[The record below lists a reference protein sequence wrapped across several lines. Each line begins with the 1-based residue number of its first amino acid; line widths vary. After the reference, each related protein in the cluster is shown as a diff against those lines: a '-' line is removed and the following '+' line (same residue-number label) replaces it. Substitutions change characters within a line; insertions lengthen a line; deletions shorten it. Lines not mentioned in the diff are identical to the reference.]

1 MSKNVINE
9 KQTALKLL
17 NQYADSYHLLENQIS
32 LLKQEN
38 ADLKANLQINKEIIQ
53 GFFQGTCF
61 EQKINL
67 FLVKT
72 KQENTLLSEK
82 IKNLEALIEQLNIY
96 KKSNSTYQDELKQL
110 KSKVFLLENLLIEK
124 ENENKHLKQ
133 LKMSPSSSSKK
144 NVVPNTKNE
153 IYVTSPGKIVNML
166 NDEIEMLREI
176 NSKLVSHITTFKQAL
191 NKKEK
196 MLVDSEKQISKYKS
210 ELTLLK
216 QEKTNTNI
224 MNQLNQYKI
233 ANNKT
238 YLGSSGKLMNKSA
251 HLILHDSLSISG
263 GTISPNLNKSRR
275 SLINQIEKLEKINN
289 NKKQINDNNFD
300 LAEEWYET
308 LKHCNL
314 TQDQYIKFCNDK
326 HVSQLTD
333 VIEYLYKLIIDKNIQ
348 IKLVNEE
355 NDCINLE
362 NLKLNKKILELG
374 EKIESLETNN
384 CSKNTKGGHDNS
396 TFVNLDTSINHI
408 NDNINLNIMMDYLK
422 EVKQSIT
429 SSEFQEGMILD
440 QFDLVSEMSK
450 ENGKSNYDEQK
461 NGSNG
466 ADIVINK

>member
-1 MSKNVINE
+1 MSKNVTNE

-82 IKNLEALIEQLNIY
+82 IKNLEALVEQLNIY
-96 KKSNSTYQDELKQL
+96 KKTNSTYQDELKQL

-124 ENENKHLKQ
+124 ENENKNLKQ
-133 LKMSPSSSSKK
+133 LKIIPSSSTKK
-144 NVVPNTKNE
+144 GVMASIRDE

-166 NDEIEMLREI
+166 NDEVEMLREI

-196 MLVDSEKQISKYKS
+196 MLVDAEKQISKYKS
-210 ELTLLK
+210 ELTVLK

-224 MNQLNQYKI
+224 MNQLNQYKL

-263 GTISPNLNKSRR
+263 GAINPNLNKSRR
-275 SLINQIEKLEKINN
+275 SLINQIEKLEQINN

-314 TQDQYIKFCNDK
+314 TQNQYIKFCNDK
-326 HVSQLTD
+326 RVSQLTD

-355 NDCINLE
+355 NDCLNLE
-362 NLKLNKKILELG
+362 NLKMNKKILELG
-374 EKIESLETNN
+374 EKIECLENN
-384 CSKNTKGGHDNS
+384 NFPKNAKGGHDNS
-396 TFVNLDTSINHI
+396 TFVNLDTSINNI
-408 NDNINLNIMMDYLK
+408 NDNINLNMMMDYLK

-450 ENGKSNYDEQK
+450 ENGKPIYDDQK
-461 NGSNG
+461 NESNG